1 VTARPLLI
9 VADDLTGACDAA
21 GAVVAAAGPV
31 TVHLHSRRSA
41 APKLLDAAVA
51 DAPAAVTA
59 AVTAID
65 LDSRS
70 APVAQAVERTIAAVS
85 AAPGDLY
92 LKIDSTL
99 RGHVVP
105 TVAAAAGAFRAR
117 HPGAR
122 VVVCPAFPARGR
134 LAVGRSLLVDGRAV
148 RSDVLDDLAAL
159 PGVDV
164 ADAASDD
171 DLAALVGAVLRHG
184 APVLWVGSAGLV
196 ANVVAAVRATSP
208 PLVELPRARTVAVV
222 VGSEQAVSAAG
233 AAALTGRGDDRLR
246 VVVGDPR
253 RAPFVDEAVAAV
265 SGADAL
271 VVTGGYTARRLLER
285 LNVMELR
292 VCGELEPGIPWAA
305 CAGPVP
311 TIVTKAGGFGD
322 VGTLGRLVD
331 RLRHTAESA

>member
-9 VADDLTGACDAA
+9 VADDLTGACDTA

-31 TVHLHSRRSA
+31 TVHLHDRRSA
-41 APKLLDAAVA
+41 TAVGLDAAA
-51 DAPAAVTA
+51 GDAAAVS
-59 AVTAID
+59 AID

-85 AAPGDLY
+85 AAPADVY
-92 LKIDSTL
+92 VKVDSTL

-134 LAVGRSLLVDGRAV
+134 LVVERRLLVHGRAV
-148 RSDVLDDLAAL
+148 ASDVLDDLAAL

-171 DLAALVGAVLRHG
+171 DLAALVAAVVRQG
-184 APVLWVGSAGLV
+184 APALWVGSAGL
-196 ANVVAAVRATSP
+196 AAHVVASVGTASTMAAR
-208 PLVELPRARTVAVV
+208 LPRAHVVAVV
-222 VGSEQAVSAAG
+222 VGSDQAVSAAG
-233 AAALTGRGDDRLR
+233 AAALTSRADDRLR

-253 RAPFVDEAVAAV
+253 RAQFVDEAVAAV
-265 SGADAL
+265 SEADAL

-285 LNVMELR
+285 LNVVELH

-305 CAGPVP
+305 SDGPVP